1 MEQKTYWWR
10 AGVLLF
16 SGVLVALGLIYEK
29 YFCFAYGSNECLLD
43 SLRIVF
49 FEPLF
54 IFSIS
59 FLLISPVLFF
69 VCDTVFLKW
78 FRFAVIWFLV
88 SFLLI
93 AITPQSSGSFFPSN
107 PEKESVSIWLSSL
120 FVIVSLV
127 KLVWDTRQLRQ
138 SKGRRAS

>member
-59 FLLISPVLFF
+59 FLLISPVLF
-69 VCDTVFLKW
+69 
-78 FRFAVIWFLV
+78 
-88 SFLLI
+88 
-93 AITPQSSGSFFPSN
+93 
-107 PEKESVSIWLSSL
+107 L
-120 FVIVSLV
+120 FVIQFFLNGFD
-127 KLVWDTRQLRQ
+127 LPLF
-138 SKGRRAS
+138 GF